1 MQKIKNKKLTPK
13 QKKFVDEYLI
23 DLNATQ
29 AAIRAGYSA
38 KTAEWIGPQ
47 LLGKSHVAAAI
58 KARRDELSRKTEVTQ
73 ERIILEMSRLAFMDI
88 RSLFNAD
95 GSPIPIKQLSDA
107 AAAAISGIDV
117 VQIGNSDVGIG
128 HVMKYKLPDKNKAL
142 ENLARILGYLNKVS
156 ELEKLQSE
164 KLRRELEKS
173 ADDNTPFIPAE
184 IRIVAYDASIRNTS
198 DNTAS

>member
-1 MQKIKNKKLTPK
+1 MPKTKNNKLTQK
-13 QKKFVDEYLI
+13 QQKFVDEYLI

-95 GSPIPIKQLSDA
+95 GSLIPIKQLSDS
-107 AAAAISGIDV
+107 AAAAIAGIDV
-117 VQIGNSDVGIG
+117 VQVGNSDVGVG
-128 HVMKYKLPDKNKAL
+128 HVMKYKFPDKNKAL
-142 ENLARILGYLNKVS
+142 ENLARILGYFDKDKNKEQDGIS
-156 ELEKLQSE
+156 KL
-164 KLRRELEKS
+164 
-173 ADDNTPFIPAE
+173 ADAL
-184 IRIVAYDASIRNTS
+184 TS
-198 DNTAS
+198 LANRLPT

>member
-29 AAIRAGYSA
+29 AAIRAGFSA

-117 VQIGNSDVGIG
+117 VQIGNSDVGVG

-142 ENLARILGYLNKVS
+142 ENLARILGYFDKDKNKELDGVS
-156 ELEKLQSE
+156 KLTE
-164 KLRRELEKS
+164 AL
-173 ADDNTPFIPAE
+173 
-184 IRIVAYDASIRNTS
+184 TS
-198 DNTAS
+198 LANRLPT